1 MVGMVKKNNEVVLV
15 EFRSKVFK
23 ELYVVY
29 DTRFEIV
36 WWDGKVTF
44 GCLFFHATTNL
55 NSTVRL
61 PFLPGS

>member
-1 MVGMVKKNNEVVLV
+1 MVGMVKKNNEVVL

-36 WWDGKVTF
+36 WWDGKVM
-44 GCLFFHATTNL
+44 LKTNPP
-55 NSTVRL
+55 RL
-61 PFLPGS
+61 QGLLKTNPPRLQGLH